1 MLALALGLK
10 HSYDVDHLLAVSNLL
25 AKSGSMKQAL
35 GLCASW
41 SIGHMATAA
50 AITVLLYQLRA
61 TVLMAALSYF
71 EFAVALMLIA
81 LGVLAL
87 KDMAVVHSHAHAHGG
102 EVHQHVHVHPRKG
115 GGHHRGHM
123 FGIGIVQ
130 GLASNDELL
139 ILFTISL
146 GVSTLPGML
155 ANLAI
160 YTTGVIAGM
169 MAFGAII
176 TSPLFLNEKLR
187 RAAAIA
193 WGSLSIAYGLLM
205 LGGLVYLLF

>member
-10 HSYDVDHLLAVSNLL
+10 HSYDADHLLAVSNLL
-25 AKSGSMKQAL
+25 VKSGSMKQTL

-50 AITVLLYQLRA
+50 AITILLYQLRA
-61 TVLMAALSYF
+61 ATALIAALSYF

-87 KDMAVVHSHAHAHGG
+87 KDMAVVHSHVHAHDG
-102 EVHQHVHVHPRKG
+102 EVHRHVHVHPRKER
-115 GGHHRGHM
+115 GHHHGHM

-160 YTTGVIAGM
+160 YTIGVIAGM
-169 MAFGAII
+169 MVFGAIVV
-176 TSPLFLNEKLR
+176 SPLFLNEKLR
-187 RAAAIA
+187 RTVAIA
-193 WGSLSIAYGLLM
+193 WGSLGIAYGLLM
-205 LGGLVYLLF
+205 LGGLV